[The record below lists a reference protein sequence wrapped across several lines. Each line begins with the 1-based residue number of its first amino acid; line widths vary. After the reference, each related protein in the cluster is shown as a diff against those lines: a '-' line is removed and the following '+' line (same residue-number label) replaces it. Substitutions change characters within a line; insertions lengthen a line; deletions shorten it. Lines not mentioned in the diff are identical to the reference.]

1 MADILV
7 AVGLLIFEIVLFFWC
22 CFIKRRFLNLGFILK
37 TLSWINWVYWLM
49 FNMIIW
55 QDFRF
60 IFPYDLISGR
70 DQADGISAMVAF
82 IFSFILFF
90 QGPIAVYLNRRRRF

>member
-1 MADILV
+1 MTDMLIV
-7 AVGLLIFEIVLFFWC
+7 FGLLVLNIVLFFWC
-22 CFIKRRFLNLGFILK
+22 RFIKRRFFNLGFMLK
-37 TLSWINWVYWLM
+37 TLSWINWFYWLM

-55 QDFRF
+55 QDFKF

-82 IFSFILFF
+82 IFSFILFS

>member
-1 MADILV
+1 MSELLADG
-7 AVGLLIFEIVLFFWC
+7 GLFLLEIVLFFWC
-22 CFIKRRFLNLGFILK
+22 LLINRRFLSLGFILK

-90 QGPIAVYLNRRRRF
+90 QGPIAVYLNRHRRF